1 MTWSLKVAFCAA
13 FCGNNL
19 TGPFEFS
26 LQSIEEHN
34 VLAVESLTSYDTRLQ
49 SHTLNMEA
57 KLSVSKYYILVLF
70 SVKLSTLITA
80 LFRFS
85 VFSVA

>member
-1 MTWSLKVAFCAA
+1 MTSSSKVAFCAA
-13 FCGNNL
+13 FHGNNL
-19 TGPFEFS
+19 NAPFEFS

-34 VLAVESLTSYDTRLQ
+34 VLAVEGLTSYDSRLQ

-57 KLSVSKYYILVLF
+57 KLAVSKYILVLF
-70 SVKLSTLITA
+70 SVKISLITA

-85 VFSVA
+85 VFFVA